1 MAEKRRRRPIQNSTT
16 EVDVAQNHAITL
28 DVEEEVI
35 EAENVSTLS
44 EVTLNLEKEKEE
56 APIELDVQEDEEQVS
71 LTDVEVKEEVKETP
85 KEEVKEETPKTTKA
99 KKTKKVKKETTNDS
113 AKEDTNIESGSHDIK
128 LIEEYL
134 KEDLCPTTE
143 NLETLRNE
151 LIDKINTF
159 ILKDS
164 MTPEENIKLSHQV
177 TNCIIEVENLISVY
191 NRKARFLKGKID
203 DESKRYSKGSN
214 AEERKLNAF
223 LRVTNYTKEPT
234 DSPVDL
240 LIYLR
245 VAEDMCE
252 FLNTRLNVLYR
263 IGDNL
268 KSDKYFFEKLEREM
282 KK

>member
-44 EVTLNLEKEKEE
+44 EVTLNLEKEET
-56 APIELDVQEDEEQVS
+56 PVELDVQEDEEQVS
-71 LTDVEVKEEVKETP
+71 LTDVEVKEEVKE
-85 KEEVKEETPKTTKA
+85 EAPKTTKA